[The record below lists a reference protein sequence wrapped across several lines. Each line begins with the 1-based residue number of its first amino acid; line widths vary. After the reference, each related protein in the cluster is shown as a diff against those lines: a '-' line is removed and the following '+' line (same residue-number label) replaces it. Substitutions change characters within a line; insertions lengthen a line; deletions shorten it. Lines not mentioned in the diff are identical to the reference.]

1 MLRHS
6 LHRRKAFTLVE
17 LLVVIAIISTLMGL
31 LLPAVQS
38 AREAGRRNTCSNS
51 LYQIAKAIQAFDGK
65 LQYVP
70 GWRNTVGT
78 NSVPWSVVVLE
89 NLERRDAFALA
100 QTGTTTINPV
110 RLDIYNCPSSP
121 SSTVN
126 SIAYAGNCGSP
137 TNTATSTNKNIG
149 VMFDASAGVRI
160 GLDYV
165 NGGDGCTNTLLLTE
179 KCGPLVATLPNWNGG
194 DTAGSVLFTSPN
206 WSVSGSL
213 PIILSTAAQPLG
225 FVLPGIT
232 DPSDPS
238 RAKVINSPST
248 SHSTSFPSSNH
259 GSSVM
264 AAFCDGHIRTLSD
277 TMPPSVLSQLMTSNS
292 MYAGSP
298 WNSLPVLSDDDIK

>member
-6 LHRRKAFTLVE
+6 LHSRKAFTLVE

-70 GWRNTVGT
+70 GWRNTVGV
-78 NSVPWSVVVLE
+78 NSVPWSVAVLE

-100 QTGTTTINPV
+100 QTGTSTLNPV

-121 SSTVN
+121 SATPN

-165 NGGDGCTNTLLLTE
+165 NGGDGCTNTLLLSE
-179 KCGPLVATLPNWNGG
+179 KCGPLVTALPNWNGG
-194 DTAGSVLFTSPN
+194 DTPGSVVFTSPN
-206 WSVSGSL
+206 WSMSGTF
-213 PIILSTAAQPLG
+213 PILSTAAQPLG

-232 DPSDPS
+232 DPSDTS

-248 SHSTSFPSSNH
+248 SHSTSFPSSSH

-277 TMPPSVLSQLMTSNS
+277 TMAPSVLSQLMTSNS
-292 MYAGSP
+292 TYAGSP
-298 WNSLPVLSDDDIK
+298 YNSLPVLSDDDIK

>member
-1 MLRHS
+1 MHA
-6 LHRRKAFTLVE
+6 HKNKPGFTLVE

-78 NSVPWSVVVLE
+78 NSVPWSVTVLE
-89 NLERRDAFALA
+89 HLERRDAYALA
-100 QTGTTTINPV
+100 QSGTTTINQL

-121 SSTVN
+121 SATPN
-126 SIAYAGNCGSP
+126 GIAYAGNCGSP
-137 TNTATSTNKNIG
+137 TNPPTSTNKNIG

-165 NGGDGCTNTLLLTE
+165 NSGDGCTNTLMLSE
-179 KCGPLVATLPNWNGG
+179 KCGPLVTALPNWNGG
-194 DTAGSVLFTSPN
+194 DTAGSVLFTTGN
-206 WSVSGSL
+206 WATNGTF
-213 PIILSTAAQPLG
+213 PILSTAAQPLG
-225 FVLPGIT
+225 FVLSGT
-232 DPSDPS
+232 TEM
-238 RAKVINSPST
+238 KVINSPAEF
-248 SHSTSFPSSNH
+248 HSTSFPSSNH

-264 AAFCDGHIRTLSD
+264 AAFCDGHVRTLSD
-277 TMPPSVLSQLMTSNS
+277 TMVPSVLSQLMTSNS
-292 MYAGSP
+292 TYAGSP
-298 WNSLPVLSDDDIK
+298 YNSLRVLSDDDIR